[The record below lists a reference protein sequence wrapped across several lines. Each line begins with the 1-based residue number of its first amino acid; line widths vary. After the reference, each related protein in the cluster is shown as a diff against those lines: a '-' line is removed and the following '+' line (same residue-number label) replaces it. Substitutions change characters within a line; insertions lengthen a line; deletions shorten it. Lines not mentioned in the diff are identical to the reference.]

1 MLTTVLI
8 AAAVAWAWWEWR
20 RRTPTTGAG
29 TSAERHARALRTP
42 LVRLADALG
51 VQTKAGKRAGN
62 FEAAAISEARVG
74 ALLDTLTVDGF
85 SVLHD
90 RWLRGKNVDH
100 IVIGPLGDV
109 TVGDTKW
116 WSARYGGLTV
126 RGGRLFHGRRDVTDW
141 LDGLHWEARE
151 VSRKLG
157 GVRVRR
163 VVFMCGAPLLS
174 PDGQPV
180 GSCASTG
187 SGSSQPTRRR
197 PSCGGS
203 PPGSPGNAPA
213 PSWSPSRSTP
223 SPARRQLTPAKEAKG
238 RPAVPAAPPLK
249 PRTRSATPRWQG
261 RRSRQRTQRR

>member
-1 MLTTVLI
+1 MLTTLLL
-8 AAAVAWAWWEWR
+8 ALAVGWAVWEWR

-29 TSAERHARALRTP
+29 TSADRHARALRTP

-51 VQTKAGKRAGN
+51 VQTKAGKLAGN

-74 ALLDTLTVDGF
+74 ALLDTLTTEGF

-109 TVGDTKW
+109 TLGDTKW

-141 LDGLHWEARE
+141 LDGLRWEARE
-151 VSRKLG
+151 VSRLLG

-163 VVFMCGAPLLS
+163 VVFMLGAPLLD
-174 PDGQPV
+174 PDGNPV
-180 GSCASTG
+180 GELTVDGIRIVPAD
-187 SGSSQPTRRR
+187 Q
-197 PSCGGS
+197 
-203 PPGSPGNAPA
+203 APA
-213 PSWSPSRSTP
+213 VLRTT
-223 SPARRQLTPAKEAKG
+223 ARIPGQ
-238 RPAVPAAPPLK
+238 
-249 PRTRSATPRWQG
+249 RTRTELTSLAQHVLPPHTG
-261 RRSRQRTQRR
+261 R